1 MCRRCLLKRSFQS
14 TNRSWRSASL
24 SATIARSASLS
35 ATTVRSLAKSNFRRI
50 SLVLAFLLITTT
62 TGSRC
67 QIWIYPI
74 FPVRILLYIL
84 SLHMFLRPFSPPPLG
99 HPSTSTW
106 SWPYGWQGAWVN
118 EILIETITKTTMVV
132 TARPNLP
139 TWTTVFIIQALC
151 GSLEDRCQ
159 KYNFLHV
166 K

>member
-24 SATIARSASLS
+24 SATTARSS
-35 ATTVRSLAKSNFRRI
+35 AYSNFRRI
-50 SLVLAFLLITTT
+50 SLVLAFLLITSTT
-62 TGSRC
+62 ASRC
-67 QIWIYPI
+67 QIWIYLI
-74 FPVRILLYIL
+74 FPVRILLNIL
-84 SLHMFLRPFSPPPLG
+84 SLHMFLRPFSPPLLG

-118 EILIETITKTTMVV
+118 EILNETITKTTMIV

-139 TWTTVFIIQALC
+139 TRTISFIIQALC
-151 GSLEDRCQ
+151 TSLEDRCQ
-159 KYNFLHV
+159 KYNVLHI